1 VSIRLR
7 LALYYGAL
15 FAVILLLVLLLGYA
29 IHGIQ
34 GRVEDVL
41 SLYVTIFPDPLD
53 QGSAGEIPAR

>member
-29 IHGIQ
+29 IHARG
-34 GRVEDVL
+34 EYD
-41 SLYVTIFPDPLD
+41 DLD
-53 QGSAGEIPAR
+53 SWSCWRSGERTPVGL